1 MNSYKAICLCEG
13 IEEPK
18 STKDLMS
25 AWQYIYDNKLYLR
38 LQGWYGRTLDRLI
51 DAGHI
56 KTK

>member
-1 MNSYKAICLCEG
+1 MDSYKAICLCEG
-13 IEEPK
+13 IEEPE
-18 STKDLMS
+18 STKELMS